1 MSGKSTFVL
10 FVLISITCSLYGQDS
25 KYQRLY
31 PFDNEKFKERLKE
44 YNSLV
49 LDTVP
54 NLEEALA
61 SNINNKYAMK
71 WHKVEEDE
79 MAPMP
84 NMQIKKDVNY
94 HMQIKK
100 YELQYPY
107 VKPDRIEKLLEN
119 KDLKVPMKK
128 R

>member
-1 MSGKSTFVL
+1 MRWSEV
-10 FVLISITCSLYGQDS
+10 
-25 KYQRLY
+25 
-31 PFDNEKFKERLKE
+31 KE
-44 YNSLV
+44 
-49 LDTVP
+49 
-54 NLEEALA
+54 EE
-61 SNINNKYAMK
+61 M
-71 WHKVEEDE
+71 EQ
-79 MAPMP
+79 MP
-84 NMQIKKDVNY
+84 NMQIKKDVHY